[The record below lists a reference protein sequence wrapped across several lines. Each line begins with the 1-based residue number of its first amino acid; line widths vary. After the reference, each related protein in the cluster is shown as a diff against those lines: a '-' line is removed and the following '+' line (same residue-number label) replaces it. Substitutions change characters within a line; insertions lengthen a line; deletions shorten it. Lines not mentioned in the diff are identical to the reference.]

1 MWLPIMQWSATAVNR
16 LLRTRLL
23 LRTWLRPAEGRR
35 PESLRD
41 AGRYR
46 STLVFGFTFRPSM
59 VPDPTFRPFWGPGVP
74 AGTTTILPPHW

>member
-16 LLRTRLL
+16 LLRTS
-23 LRTWLRPAEGRR
+23 LRPAEVRR

-46 STLVFGFTFRPSM
+46 STLVFGFTLRPSM
-59 VPDPTFRPFWGPGVP
+59 VFIAVSFP
-74 AGTTTILPPHW
+74 AASPP